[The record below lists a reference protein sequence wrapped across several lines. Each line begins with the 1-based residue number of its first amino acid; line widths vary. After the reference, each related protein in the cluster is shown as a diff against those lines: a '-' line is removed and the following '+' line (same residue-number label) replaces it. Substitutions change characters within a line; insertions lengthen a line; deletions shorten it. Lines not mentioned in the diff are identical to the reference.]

1 MAQFELNIYGKDDEI
16 IAEHKTDFVRWG
28 IFLEALK
35 VQDGISTM
43 EPAEQLAVIS
53 DFMKKLFPDLTDAE
67 IEKADTDDVMNTFTQ
82 LIRKAGKI
90 GAKSG
95 ALSKNAGGTV

>member
-16 IAEHKTDFVRWG
+16 LAAHKTEFVRWG

-35 VQDGISTM
+35 IQDRINDM
-43 EPAEQLAVIS
+43 EPAEQLDVIS

-67 IEKADTDDVMNTFTQ
+67 IQLASTDDVMNTFAQ
-82 LIRKAGKI
+82 LIRKANKI
-90 GAKSG
+90 GTKGG
-95 ALSKNAGGTV
+95 AISKNAGGTV